1 MMMICHRYRVS
12 WTCGGESRRAAGEEP
27 DGRNSI
33 SSTNELGCG
42 DESNNTKIQ
51 FPRSLGGWNDDQTH
65 LRCRIQYKKDVMA

>member
-1 MMMICHRYRVS
+1 MDAIVLVVL
-12 WTCGGESRRAAGEEP
+12 
-27 DGRNSI
+27 
-33 SSTNELGCG
+33 TNMVGCG